1 MPITLNQNLFISTI
15 SNLIIYTKYYNQF
28 RYGRGISRFL
38 EAFRSDDVERGDG
51 VVIRTAEVLTP
62 KDLNIEASSLL
73 EINKPVISEQYIP
86 VSAFKV
92 IPLTLNEEIMR
103 MSFSEEYAL
112 SNFMGY
118 LMSLLQI
125 TKEISLYN
133 EISGVITQA
142 LADAS
147 TTGITSVNVT
157 GFEKETSNATAVEEN
172 ARRTANANAL
182 YRAIMRVVSEAS
194 IGSYQNGLGD
204 TIYTTPENLVLLIPS
219 AVLATLDVDT
229 LATLLN
235 SSVISNG
242 INIDI
247 IPWEF
252 GKHKQSSQS
261 AIADTTCMLLDK
273 EAVQYGFKYQL
284 STSFF
289 DSSNLNTNYW
299 NHYAYYAAYV
309 NGAFG
314 VALNVTNMFTE

>member
-15 SNLIIYTKYYNQF
+15 SNLVIYTKYYNQF

-38 EAFRSDDVERGDG
+38 DAFRSDDVERGDG
-51 VVIRTAEVLTP
+51 VVIRTAELLES
-62 KDLNIEASSLL
+62 KDLNVDVSSLL
-73 EINKPVISEQYIP
+73 EINKPKITEQYIP
-86 VSAFKV
+86 VSEFKV

-133 EISGVITQA
+133 EISNVITKA
-142 LADAS
+142 LANSD
-147 TTGITSVNVT
+147 TTGITTVSVT
-157 GFEKETSNATAVEEN
+157 GFEKQTSGASAVEEN

-182 YRAIMRVVSEAS
+182 YRVIMRIVGDAS
-194 IGSYQNGLGD
+194 IGSYTNGLGD
-204 TIYTTPENLVLLIPS
+204 TIYSTPENLVLLIPTS
-219 AVLATLDVDT
+219 VLATLDVDT

-235 SSVISNG
+235 SSVITNG

-247 IPWEF
+247 IPWDF
-252 GKHKQSSQS
+252 AKHKQASQS
-261 AIADTTCMLLDK
+261 TVADTTCMLLDK
-273 EAVQYGFKYQL
+273 ESVQYGFKYQL

-299 NHYAYYAAYV
+299 NHYAYYASYV
-309 NGAFG
+309 NGTFG